1 MRFRKPVPLDEEVRC
16 VARITRDTS
25 RLFEGTGEILL
36 ADGTVA
42 VEGSGKYLKQSLEDI
57 TDRDFVEREW
67 FVGPAQD
74 AGAGG
79 LLTRR

>member
-1 MRFRKPVPLDEEVRC
+1 VRFRKPMPLDEEVRC

-42 VEGSGKYLKQSLEDI
+42 VEASGKYLKQTLADI
-57 TDRDFVEREW
+57 TDGDFAEREW
-67 FVGPAQD
+67 FADP
-74 AGAGG
+74 
-79 LLTRR
+79 RRAPERADL